1 MCDENLLKLWKLVG
15 FQKKFDPKCFG
26 NFFKKKN
33 LLLFFQKFWT
43 CKLFLKNLV
52 GLFYLK
58 ILLGFLVKILANFLK
73 TCMFFENFWTRNLLR
88 ILLNFL
94 LKILIFLPKFVNNVG
109 HSWNDL
115 VMSFE
120 NLIKTLLGFLMKILA
135 NFLKVCLFFENFW
148 TWNLLK
154 ILLNFLLKILIFLSK
169 FVFVKTCW
177 LFLEWSCH
185 VFWKFE
191 KNLVG
196 YLWKLCNIVK
206 RSFSKRC
213 LKFLQDFPQLLKK
226 MLKLSENL
234 VWFLEK
240 VMKTL
245 FWKIVDKPCWV
256 FFLKILFTNLVG
268 FWEFY

>member
-1 MCDENLLKLWKLVG
+1 MLVS
-15 FQKKFDPKCFG
+15 KKILIQ
-26 NFFKKKN
+26 NVLAIFFKKKT

-58 ILLGFLVKILANFLK
+58 SLLGFLVKILANFLK
-73 TCMFFENFWTRNLLR
+73 TCMFFKKFWTRNLLR

-115 VMSFE
+115 VMSFG

-135 NFLKVCLFFENFW
+135 NFLKTCLFFENFLS
-148 TWNLLK
+148 WNLLK

-177 LFLEWSCH
+177 AFLEWSCH
-185 VFWKFE
+185 VFWKFD

-196 YLWKLCNIVK
+196 FSYEDLGK
-206 RSFSKRC
+206 FSKN
-213 LKFLQDFPQLLKK
+213 LSVFWKFFI
-226 MLKLSENL
+226 LKLVENL
-234 VWFLEK
+234 VEFSLENFDI
-240 VMKTL
+240 L
-245 FWKIVDKPCWV
+245 IKICICENM
-256 FFLKILFTNLVG
+256 LGILGMILSCL
-268 FWEFY
+268 